1 MSLRRRHEREY
12 GTRGGGGGIWA
23 EPHLGNAVGIY
34 DLLMATIEIHDAD
47 PEMIAFLQERAD
59 RESLSLNEYLCRVL
73 DELAA
78 VPTPE
83 ELVSR

>member
-1 MSLRRRHEREY
+1 
-12 GTRGGGGGIWA
+12 
-23 EPHLGNAVGIY
+23 
-34 DLLMATIEIHDAD
+34 MATIEIHDAD